1 MGFTKHTVRRLLH
14 PPTHPRFCAIFAPH
28 WRRIGAAALMR
39 HHANPGATVSKDGG
53 LKSRVCLCA
62 GTEGRDDDDR
72 GQLEPSQQVDSPHFA
87 ADTSAVV
94 DRPHFAAGPAANTSA
109 AAVHESNSEFKVTK
123 SAAFTGH
130 SHKDEE
136 VAALQQDKDGLKAD
150 LGTMEAAAA
159 GLRGEV
165 EASSKSEHGGTAER
179 RGATSTEPAKAPA
192 ASALGSR

>member
-1 MGFTKHTVRRLLH
+1 M
-14 PPTHPRFCAIFAPH
+14 
-28 WRRIGAAALMR
+28 
-39 HHANPGATVSKDGG
+39 SKDGG